1 VQSLTAGNLQLEGVP
16 ADLPALPL
24 GHVLLLLLLSARV
37 PLVPQL
43 QAGQVLTALAA
54 KVLPIHL
61 LLLLL
66 LLQQ

>member
-1 VQSLTAGNLQLEGVP
+1 VQSLAAGNLQLEGGP

-24 GHVLLLLLLSARV
+24 GHVLLLLLSARV

-66 LLQQ
+66 LQQ